1 MDSFLEKL
9 TFLLQRLPQCSL
21 FPLWRGLGGGLLIL
35 LSITTT
41 TYAQIEGLEYDDV
54 IYDDQIHAVKFHLSG
69 LPLTQPMLDLG
80 SRTTLS
86 LSFDDLNEQLRDMYY
101 TIIHCDANWER
112 SDLSTMEYLEGFDE
126 EQMET
131 YDFSVNT
138 LTEFTNYQ
146 LQIPNERCNW
156 TKSGNY
162 ILAIYENDGDK
173 IPLLTRRFMV
183 VDPSVRITPDMVRPT
198 NVQKI
203 KTHQELDFTVTYERI
218 SVDAPKKEIKATI
231 LQNGRWD
238 NAIKELSPQF
248 IFRDRVVYDYQD
260 KITFPAGKEFRY
272 IDLRSFRF
280 KGEGIAAIEEYQD
293 IYEVT
298 LIPEPARAFRPYL
311 FYRDINGNFTVGS
324 TDRGNPPDYGLV
336 LFSIERNMP
345 FYDADVYLF
354 GKMTDWQI
362 KDEFKMAY
370 SEKLGLYAVDVMLKQ
385 GYYNYNY
392 AIVPKGT
399 NQVDLSELEGDWF
412 ETENEYTILIY
423 YRPFGTRYDQ
433 LVGAITIKSNI

>member
-1 MDSFLEKL
+1 MNSFLKFFPI
-9 TFLLQRLPQCSL
+9 FLLFSI
-21 FPLWRGLGGGLLIL
+21 LG
-35 LSITTT
+35 TTIR
-41 TYAQIEGLEYDDV
+41 AQIEGLEYDDIV
-54 IYDDQIHAVKFHLSG
+54 YDDQIHAVKFHLSG

-80 SRTTLS
+80 SRTTFS
-86 LSFDDLNEQLRDMYY
+86 LSFDDLNEQVRDMYY
-101 TIIHCDANWER
+101 TIIHCDANWAP
-112 SDLSTMEYLEGFDE
+112 SDLTTMEYLEGFDE

-146 LQIPNERCNW
+146 LRIPNERCSW

-162 ILAIYENDGDK
+162 ILVIYENDGDK
-173 IPLLTRRFMV
+173 IPLITRRFMV
-183 VDPSVRITPDMVRPT
+183 VDPSVRITPDMVRPA

-203 KTHQELDFTVTYERI
+203 KTHQEIDFTVTYETI
-218 SVDAPKKEIKATI
+218 NVNSPKKEIKATI

-238 NAIKELSPQF
+238 NAVTELPPQF

-260 KITFPAGKEFRY
+260 EITFPAGKEFRY

-280 KGEGIAAIEEYQD
+280 RGEGIAAIEEYQD
-293 IYEVT
+293 IYEIT
-298 LIPEPARAFRPYL
+298 LIPEPARTFRPYL
-311 FYRDINGNFTVGS
+311 FARDINGNFTVGS
-324 TDRGNPPDYGLV
+324 IDEDYDALKSDYGLV
-336 LFSIERNMP
+336 LFSIEKNVP

-354 GKMTDWQI
+354 GKMTDWRIQD
-362 KDEFKMAY
+362 KFKMGY
-370 SEKLGLYAVDVMLKQ
+370 SEKLELYAVDVLLKQ

-412 ETENEYTILIY
+412 ETENDYTILVY